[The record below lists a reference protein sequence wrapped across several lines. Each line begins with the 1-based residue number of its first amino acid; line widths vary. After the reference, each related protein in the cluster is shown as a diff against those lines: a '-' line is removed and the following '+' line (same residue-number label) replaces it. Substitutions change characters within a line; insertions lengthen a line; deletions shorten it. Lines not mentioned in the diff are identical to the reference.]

1 MNNLFILKLFL
12 LLIFLN
18 NTFCKEILESE
29 EIEKLTNLFIKFLSI
44 GCEDE
49 IPTEDL
55 IIESMKF
62 NYKQFLDSLINSV
75 PNKINSTSQQLSPNF
90 SEKFEEFIN
99 ESLKIEKLLKQINNS
114 KKEFCVLHCFMENW
128 MKNKY
133 F

>member
-49 IPTEDL
+49 IPSEDL
-55 IIESMKF
+55 IIESVKF
-62 NYKQFLDSLINSV
+62 NYKQFVDFLINSG
-75 PNKINSTSQQLSPNF
+75 
-90 SEKFEEFIN
+90 
-99 ESLKIEKLLKQINNS
+99 SLKYFEQFFWVILSLNS
-114 KKEFCVLHCFMENW
+114 NLH
-128 MKNKY
+128 
-133 F
+133 